1 MKTLIVSNMFSK
13 IWVLKVKSLKDV
25 QMINLEQINT
35 NIMNQIDNYYQ
46 QDCNQLVLL
55 Q

>member
-1 MKTLIVSNMFSK
+1 
-13 IWVLKVKSLKDV
+13 
-25 QMINLEQINT
+25 MINLEQINT